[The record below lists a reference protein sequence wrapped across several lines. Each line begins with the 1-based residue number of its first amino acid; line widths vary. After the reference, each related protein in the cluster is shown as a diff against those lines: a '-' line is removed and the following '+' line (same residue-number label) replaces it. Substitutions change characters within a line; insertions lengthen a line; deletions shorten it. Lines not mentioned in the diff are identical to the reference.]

1 MKILVLVSLL
11 ISPIL
16 KAYFFEIA
24 DGVYLDLGSHREF
37 VPMNCSLTPGEVCI
51 WHCYK
56 VINETSGDAFSC
68 AMEGTGFYK
77 EKIKTASGDLFTG
90 NKLIATDYR
99 TLPVYPYQDAEIC
112 FNFGKE
118 IIKYPAQPSQTWVFT
133 KAIISADCGNGRR
146 GSREYGFTIF

>member
-1 MKILVLVSLL
+1 MKILTLVTLFF
-11 ISPIL
+11 SPFL
-16 KAYFFEIA
+16 KAEFFEMA
-24 DGVYLDLGSHREF
+24 KGLNLDLDSHREF
-37 VPMNCSLTPGEVCI
+37 VPMDCSMTPGEVCI

-56 VINETSGDAFSC
+56 VINETTSEFFSC

-99 TLPVYPYQDAEIC
+99 TLPIYPYQDAEIC

-118 IIKYPAQPSQTWVFT
+118 ILKYPAQPSQTWVFT

-146 GSREYGFTIF
+146 DSREY

>member
-1 MKILVLVSLL
+1 MKIL
-11 ISPIL
+11 IL
-16 KAYFFEIA
+16 SAILFSSFLRAELFEMA
-24 DGVYLDLGSHREF
+24 KGLNLDLSSHREF
-37 VPMNCSLTPGEVCI
+37 VPMDCSLTPGEVCI

-56 VINETSGDAFSC
+56 VINETSAEAFSC
-68 AMEGTGFYK
+68 AMEGTGFFK

-118 IIKYPAQPSQTWVFT
+118 ILKYPAQPSQTWVFT

-146 GSREYGFTIF
+146 DSREY

>member
-1 MKILVLVSLL
+1 M
-11 ISPIL
+11 
-16 KAYFFEIA
+16 AEFFEMA
-24 DGVYLDLGSHREF
+24 KGLNLELDSHREF
-37 VPMNCSLTPGEVCI
+37 VPMDCSMTPGEVCI

-56 VINETSGDAFSC
+56 VINETNAEAFSC

-118 IIKYPAQPSQTWVFT
+118 ILKYPAQPSQTWVFT

-146 GSREYGFTIF
+146 DSREF